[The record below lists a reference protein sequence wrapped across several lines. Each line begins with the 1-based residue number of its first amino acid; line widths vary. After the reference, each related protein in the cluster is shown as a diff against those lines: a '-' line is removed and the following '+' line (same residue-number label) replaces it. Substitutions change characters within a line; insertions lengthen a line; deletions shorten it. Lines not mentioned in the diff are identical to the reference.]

1 MSSSVREEMIEIDYS
16 RARSKTIFLRH
27 FWKPIAYMAVG
38 GTAVA
43 IWFEEF
49 LDVSSNLLGC
59 SFCPFLRHSY
69 TSLTISYL
77 KPIKINKL
85 DFYRKGGKKVYEFE

>member
-38 GTAVA
+38 GAAVA

-49 LDVSSNLLGC
+49 LDVSSNLLGLLLL
-59 SFCPFLRHSY
+59 PFLTAFLYIFNHFLFKTY
-69 TSLTISYL
+69 
-77 KPIKINKL
+77 KN
-85 DFYRKGGKKVYEFE
+85 